1 MFVLCTGVSFVA
13 TAVCTS
19 STVAVVQNY
28 KQYVYDPISV
38 SLMHKPDASAFNS
51 AFGL

>member
-1 MFVLCTGVSFVA
+1 MFVLCTGVVSSAA

-28 KQYVYDPISV
+28 KQYVYDTVSV
-38 SLMHKPDASAFNS
+38 AVQFN
-51 AFGL
+51 A